1 MPQTM
6 TTSRGQRDAA
16 TAGFVVLIAGVV
28 TTPVGWIM
36 YASNRTR
43 LKQIDDQAHASTEI
57 QSQVRVGVVGVGLG
71 GLGLGGL
78 ATF

>member
-1 MPQTM
+1 MSSKKNHMPTWLCALPIFM
-6 TTSRGQRDAA
+6 RLGT
-16 TAGFVVLIAGVV
+16 
-28 TTPVGWIM
+28 GWIM

-43 LKQIDDQAHASTEI
+43 LNRIDDQAHASTEI